1 MLFMLACD
9 WVIIFSELNK
19 NLKILFILMYDNV
32 LIYNTVNISKYNSH
46 KQKLYRAL
54 SILKIKCENMS
65 SG

>member
-1 MLFMLACD
+1 
-9 WVIIFSELNK
+9 
-19 NLKILFILMYDNV
+19 MYDNV